1 MHGRA
6 APARWYRFRRSSG
19 SDLADRIKDMFI
31 VDGFNCHPAEIE
43 RLFAAHPAIGQ
54 VARVGVHIDRRRD
67 AARRGG
73 RAFAPARDVLEGR
86 RRVVHP
92 VARVALLPG
101 LFVREGQGVC
111 AAVEVRAGD
120 RRSGRDR
127 LGARII
133 CLSTFA
139 SVRRRRTT

>member
-19 SDLADRIKDMFI
+19 SGLTDRIKDMFI
-31 VDGFNCHPAEIE
+31 VGGFNCHPAEIE

-54 VARVGVHIDRRRD
+54 AARVGVHADRRRD

-92 VARVALLPG
+92 VACCARRFVA
-101 LFVREGQGVC
+101 GV
-111 AAVEVRAGD
+111 VRARGAGRMRYCRCSC
-120 RRSGRDR
+120 RRSSQR
-127 LGARII
+127 A
-133 CLSTFA
+133 
-139 SVRRRRTT
+139 